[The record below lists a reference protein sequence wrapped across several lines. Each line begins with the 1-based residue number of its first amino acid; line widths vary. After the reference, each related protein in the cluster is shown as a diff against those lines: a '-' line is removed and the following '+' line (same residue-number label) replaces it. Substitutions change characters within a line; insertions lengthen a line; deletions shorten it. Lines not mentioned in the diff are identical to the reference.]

1 MIRPFDIR
9 DVNAIQRL
17 RPLARTLAYELI
29 AVDGVN
35 LLRDAVTSYVTGG
48 RDHNVVLVDRDRTGE
63 RNGAEGFGLMHIL
76 SDSVHLPKDGDAND
90 RQAPQ
95 RRAALILMAPGPQ
108 SDESVE
114 SWMYLAREFCSY
126 AASHGVHH
134 VIAEPPEYGGE
145 AEALHGAGFAP
156 LIHQDVFKLPSIERD
171 ARDFET
177 VYVPG
182 LRDATKA
189 DDPLIRMLHMRN
201 APKMTYQAEITSDLL
216 RATTPSDEGWVL
228 VQESEVVGHV
238 AIREGKRGYG
248 LQMLFRPKAEEMAK
262 PMLQHALH
270 RLAKRKRAAVY
281 CTVRAYQ
288 SWLLPVLDDLG
299 FSHITSTVLMVRHT
313 AARVHQPVWSPV
325 PEPAFAAAAKAI
337 ARHRATINRVKR
349 EVALH
354 YDRNNVWRRK
364 KQ

>member
-29 AVDGVN
+29 AVDGIN

-48 RDHNVVLVDRDRTGE
+48 RDHNVVLVDRDRKNNRDSTE
-63 RNGAEGFGLMHIL
+63 AFGLMHIL
-76 SDSVHLPKDGDAND
+76 QDSENGD
-90 RQAPQ
+90 RHAPQ
-95 RRAALILMAPGPQ
+95 HRAALILMAPGPQ

-156 LIHQDVFKLPSIERD
+156 LIHQDVFKLPSVERD
-171 ARDFET
+171 LEGLS
-177 VYVPG
+177 VPG
-182 LRDATKA
+182 LRDVTKA
-189 DDPLIRMLHMRN
+189 DDPLVRMLHMRT

-228 VQESEVVGHV
+228 TQHNEVVGHV

-248 LQMLFRPKAEEMAK
+248 LQMMFRPKAEELAK

-270 RLAKRKRAAVY
+270 HLSKRKRAPVY

-288 SWLLPVLDDLG
+288 SWVLPVLDDLG

-313 AARVHQPVWSPV
+313 AARVHQPVWSAI
-325 PEPAFAAAAKAI
+325 PEPAFAAATKAI

-349 EVALH
+349 EVSFN
-354 YDRNNVWRRK
+354 YDRQDDKTKHKLNTK
-364 KQ
+364 

>member
-48 RDHNVVLVDRDRTGE
+48 RDHNVVLVDRDRD
-63 RNGAEGFGLMHIL
+63 GADAFGLMHIL
-76 SDSVHLPKDGDAND
+76 SDATHAQHDAE
-90 RQAPQ
+90 RRVQQ
-95 RRAALILMAPGPQ
+95 HRAALILMAPGPQ
-108 SDESVE
+108 SDEAVE

-156 LIHQDVFKLPSIERD
+156 LIHQDVFKLASIDRD
-171 ARDFET
+171 ARDAEPPN
-177 VYVPG
+177 VPG
-182 LRDATKA
+182 LRDVTKA
-189 DDPLIRMLHMRN
+189 DDPLIRMLHMRT

-228 VQESEVVGHV
+228 AQNNEVVGYL

-248 LQMLFRPKAEEMAK
+248 LQMMFRPKAEELAK
-262 PMLQHALH
+262 PMLQYALH
-270 RLAKRKRAAVY
+270 RLSKRKRAPVY

-288 SWLLPVLDDLG
+288 SWVLPVLDDLG

-313 AARVHQPVWSPV
+313 AARVHQPVWSAL
-325 PEPAFAAAAKAI
+325 PEPAFAAVTKVI
-337 ARHRATINRVKR
+337 TRHRATINRVKR
-349 EVALH
+349 ELSLD
-354 YDRNNVWRRK
+354 YDRRGLLRGK
-364 KQ
+364 KK

>member
-48 RDHNVVLVDRDRTGE
+48 RDHNVVLVDRDRD
-63 RNGAEGFGLMHIL
+63 GADAFGLMHIL
-76 SDSVHLPKDGDAND
+76 SDAAQLPGNGE
-90 RQAPQ
+90 RNPQ
-95 RRAALILMAPGPQ
+95 QHRAALIMMAPGPQ
-108 SDESVE
+108 SDEAVE

-156 LIHQDVFKLPSIERD
+156 LIHQDVFKLSSVENGIREQELPN
-171 ARDFET
+171 
-177 VYVPG
+177 VPG
-182 LRDATKA
+182 LREITKA
-189 DDPLIRMLHMRN
+189 DEPLIRMLHMRT

-228 VQESEVVGHV
+228 AQNNEVVGYL

-248 LQMLFRPKAEEMAK
+248 LQMMFRPKAEELAK
-262 PMLQHALH
+262 PMLQYALH
-270 RLAKRKRAAVY
+270 RLSKRKRAPVY

-288 SWLLPVLDDLG
+288 SWVLPVLDDLG

-313 AARVHQPVWSPV
+313 AARVHQPVWSAI
-325 PEPAFAAAAKAI
+325 PEPAFAAATKVI
-337 ARHRATINRVKR
+337 TRHRATINRVKR
-349 EVALH
+349 ELSLN
-354 YDRNNVWRRK
+354 YDRRGMLRGK
-364 KQ
+364 KK

>member
-9 DVNAIQRL
+9 DVNVIQRL

-29 AVDGVN
+29 AVDGIN
-35 LLRDAVTSYVTGG
+35 LLREAVTSYVTGG
-48 RDHNVVLVDRDRTGE
+48 RDHNVVLVDRDQQ
-63 RNGAEGFGLMHIL
+63 EGTEAFGLMHIL
-76 SDSVHLPKDGDAND
+76 TDPSHAPNDAD
-90 RQAPQ
+90 RSAQQ

-114 SWMYLAREFCSY
+114 SWMYLAREFCTY

-156 LIHQDVFKLPSIERD
+156 LIHQDIFKLVAVEKESEAPQI
-171 ARDFET
+171 A
-177 VYVPG
+177 G
-182 LRDATKA
+182 LRDVTKA
-189 DDPLIRMLHMRN
+189 DDPLIRMLHMRS

-228 VQESEVVGHV
+228 VQGSEVVGHMAV
-238 AIREGKRGYG
+238 REGKRGYG
-248 LQMLFRPKAEEMAK
+248 LQMIFRPKAEELAK

-270 RLAKRKRAAVY
+270 RISKRKRGPVY

-288 SWLLPVLDDLG
+288 SWLLPVLDELG

-313 AARVHQPVWSPV
+313 AARVHQPVWSAV
-325 PEPAFAAAAKAI
+325 PETAFAAATKAI
-337 ARHRATINRVKR
+337 ARHRSTINRVKR
-349 EVALH
+349 EVSLN
-354 YDRNNVWRRK
+354 YDRQIEVRGK
-364 KQ
+364 KR